1 MIEKTDKRDRAKLFR
16 DRLLQAMT
24 DARET
29 QSGLA
34 RRIGVDRSTISQVLS
49 GGGARLPNAQ
59 VVAECAAALG
69 VSSDWLLG
77 LSERPESAADIL
89 ATAVEITAAPRALV
103 DQQIFDWHIEA
114 AGYKIRHVPAGL
126 PDMMKTRDVLQ
137 WEYEPS
143 LGKTTDQAIGAS
155 EDRLQLMQQAKSDFE
170 IALPSHDLRAFAH
183 AEGYYAGLSAEL
195 RRAQLD
201 RMIALHED
209 LYPALRVSLFD
220 ARRLYSAPITVF
232 GPMLAVIYLGQN
244 YLAFR
249 DTERVQ
255 AFTCHFDGLVREAD
269 VTERDLPAHLHAL
282 KAAI

>member
-1 MIEKTDKRDRAKLFR
+1 MIYKTDKRDRAKLFR
-16 DRLLQAMT
+16 DRLVHAMA

-34 RRIGVDRSTISQVLS
+34 RRVGVDRSTISQLLS
-49 GGGARLPNAQ
+49 EGSARLPNAQ
-59 VVAECAAALG
+59 VVAECAGALG

-77 LSERPESAADIL
+77 LSERPESAADLL
-89 ATAVEITAAPRALV
+89 ANAMEITAASRALI
-103 DQQIFDWHIEA
+103 DAQIFDWHIEA

-126 PDMMKTRDVLQ
+126 PDMMKTREVLA

-143 LGKTTDQAIGAS
+143 LGRTTDQAIGAS
-155 EDRLQLMQQAKSDFE
+155 EDRLHLMQQAKSDFE
-170 IALPSHDLRAFAH
+170 IAMPLHDVRAFSR
-183 AEGYYAGLSAEL
+183 AEGYYAGLDADI

-201 RMIALHED
+201 RMVELHEA
-209 LYPALRVSLFD
+209 LYPSLRVSLFD

-255 AFTCHFDGLVREAD
+255 AFTRHFDGLVREAD
-269 VTERDLPAHLHAL
+269 VTEREFPAHLRAL
-282 KAAI
+282 RAAI

>member
-1 MIEKTDKRDRAKLFR
+1 MHKTDKRDRAKLFR
-16 DRLLQAMT
+16 DRLLQAMG
-24 DARET
+24 DVKET

-34 RRIGVDRSTISQVLS
+34 RRVGVDRSTISQLLS
-49 GGGARLPNAQ
+49 KGGARLPNAQ
-59 VVAECAAALG
+59 VVAECASALG

-77 LSERPESAADIL
+77 LSERPESAADLL
-89 ATAVEITAAPRALV
+89 ATAMEITAAPRALI
-103 DQQIFDWHIEA
+103 DAQIFDWHIEA

-126 PDMMKTRDVLQ
+126 PDMMKTREVLQ

-155 EDRLQLMQQAKSDFE
+155 EDRLNLMQEAKSDFE
-170 IALPSHDLRAFAH
+170 IALPLHDVQAFARG
-183 AEGYYAGLSAEL
+183 EGYYAGLDAGA

-201 RMIALHED
+201 RMITLHEA
-209 LYPALRVSLFD
+209 LYPSLRVSLFD

-255 AFTCHFDGLVREAD
+255 AFTRHFDGLVREAE
-269 VTERDLPAHLHAL
+269 VTERDFPARLQAL